1 MKSKKILTGVLA
13 SSIAILGLSVYSYSL
28 FDSHA
33 ENPAVVEEKKEEV
46 TKKTSPKKEAVV
58 AKEES
63 EKQPD
68 KKVVEKEEKE
78 VVVRDA
84 FKGFERVPYTIQGG
98 DNAWSIQSSLTPNE
112 NIEEMLKMVAE
123 TNQKPAL
130 HPIFPGD
137 KIYFLKDAVKDVA
150 SSSTEETESTEPSDT
165 ETASTDKEVKT
176 SPSDTDGTVTTA
188 SAEQKTSAPKEKQ
201 TTSTPEE
208 KQSASTSGETQT
220 TEKPDTKPAPP
231 VQGNAPTGVKIDNQ
245 TSTSDIIAMAKKENN
260 SSQKTVTIQYS
271 PDVIVTLNNE
281 TRTGE
286 VKRNY
291 TYSQD
296 IVEYGTKVDYQVVDT
311 ALEGS
316 KAVIHVISPD
326 AGSQAMFDI
335 SNELSALVK
344 SSNGQVTSTDV
355 YFYDNQTAVNARNH
369 KWSYSDVAPN
379 KMAERKAFSF

>member
-33 ENPAVVEEKKEEV
+33 ENPAVVEEKKKEV
-46 TKKTSPKKEAVV
+46 TEKTSPKKEAVFET
-58 AKEES
+58 EES
-63 EKQPD
+63 GKQPD
-68 KKVVEKEEKE
+68 KKVVEKEVKEEKE
-78 VVVRDA
+78 VVTRDV
-84 FKGFERVPYTIQGG
+84 FDGFERVPYTIQGG

-112 NIEEMLKMVAE
+112 NIEEMLGMVAE

-137 KIYFLKDAVKDVA
+137 KIYFLKDSVKDVA
-150 SSSTEETESTEPSDT
+150 SSSTEDTESTEPSDT
-165 ETASTDKEVKT
+165 DTASTGEESNT
-176 SPSDTDGTVTTA
+176 SPSDKGGTVTTA
-188 SAEQKTSAPKEKQ
+188 SVKQKTSAPKEKQ
-201 TTSTPEE
+201 
-208 KQSASTSGETQT
+208 STSISKETQT
-220 TEKPDTKPAPP
+220 TKKPNTKPAPP
-231 VQGNAPTGVKIDNQ
+231 VQGKTPAGVKIDNQ

-260 SSQKTVTIQYS
+260 SSKKTVTIQYS

-291 TYSQD
+291 TYSQE

-311 ALEGS
+311 ALEGN

-344 SSNGQVTSTDV
+344 SSNVQVTSTDV
-355 YFYDNQTAVNARNH
+355 YFYDNQSAVNARNH
-369 KWSYSDVAPN
+369 KWSYSDGAPN

>member
-1 MKSKKILTGVLA
+1 MKSKKFLTGVLA

-33 ENPAVVEEKKEEV
+33 ENLAVVEEKKKEV
-46 TKKTSPKKEAVV
+46 TEKTSPKKEAVV
-58 AKEES
+58 ETEES
-63 EKQPD
+63 GKQPD
-68 KKVVEKEEKE
+68 KKVVEKEVKEEKE
-78 VVVRDA
+78 VVTRDV
-84 FKGFERVPYTIQGG
+84 FDGFERVPYTIQGG

-112 NIEEMLKMVAE
+112 NIEEMLGMVAE

-137 KIYFLKDAVKDVA
+137 KIYFLKDSVKDVA
-150 SSSTEETESTEPSDT
+150 SSSTEDTKSTEPSDT
-165 ETASTDKEVKT
+165 DTSSTGEESNT
-176 SPSDTDGTVTTA
+176 SPSDTGGTVTTA
-188 SAEQKTSAPKEKQ
+188 SVKQKTS
-201 TTSTPEE
+201 TSE
-208 KQSASTSGETQT
+208 ETQT
-220 TEKPDTKPAPP
+220 TKKPNSKPAPP
-231 VQGNAPTGVKIDNQ
+231 VQGKTPAGVKIDNQ

-260 SSQKTVTIQYS
+260 SSKKTVTIQYS

-291 TYSQD
+291 TYSQE

-344 SSNGQVTSTDV
+344 SSNVQVTSTDV
-355 YFYDNQTAVNARNH
+355 YFYDNQSAVNTRNH
-369 KWSYSDVAPN
+369 KWSYSDGAPN